1 MAKDSSMARGKS
13 RRGLRNSSDSPAATS
28 QPVKAK
34 KIIMKGAMTSAAS
47 SSAGAAIRPSSAD
60 HSMPD
65 SPAATNPASAT
76 RISEAAKVETRP
88 ARSGDSMFTAAAAM
102 MMPAA

>member
-1 MAKDSSMARGKS
+1 MARGKS
-13 RRGLRNSSDSPAATS
+13 RRGFRNSSDRPAATS

-34 KIIMKGAMTSAAS
+34 KIIMKGAMTMAAS
-47 SSAGAAIRPSSAD
+47 SRAGAATRPSSAVQ
-60 HSMPD
+60 SMPD
-65 SPAATNPASAT
+65 RPAATIPASAI

-88 ARSGDSMFTAAAAM
+88 DISGVSMLAAAAAM